1 MQMDSSTKQP
11 PAQEGGDSYRRIDF
25 PPHVCLRMIERGGDQ
40 QSIRDRVQTALREH
54 ADLRGACALNA
65 SSPVIVAEFRPTRVA
80 IKTLLELGMPLKPG
94 TRIVWA

>member
-1 MQMDSSTKQP
+1 MQMDSNTKQP
-11 PAQEGGDSYRRIDF
+11 PAQGGCSYRRIDF
-25 PPHVCLRMIERGGDQ
+25 PVHAHLRMIERGGDQ

-94 TRIVWA
+94 TRAVWA